1 MHGSNA
7 DARKFQTIISAYKCI
22 DNGENLKTFFNIRS
36 TSFSGIPYTARVD
49 GNFFFSKLKI
59 KQRLISVSSLSKPI
73 NKMVLSL
80 FPVLYLMSR
89 QP

>member
-49 GNFFFSKLKI
+49 GNFFFKTENQTTPYFCQFF
-59 KQRLISVSSLSKPI
+59 KQAYK
-73 NKMVLSL
+73 
-80 FPVLYLMSR
+80 
-89 QP
+89 